1 MNFSLTTAVSINYH
15 LQFNRKSYFQYFLKF
30 TIHFLWSS
38 RIIVLNGGAN
48 EIAGLLQ
55 SLPDDQPER
64 KTISKNDVVNT

>member
-15 LQFNRKSYFQYFLKF
+15 LQFNRKPYFQHFFEFAIY
-30 TIHFLWSS
+30 FLWSS

-55 SLPDDQPER
+55 TLPDDQPER